1 MLMDLNKKRRILREI
16 KPTSDITTQFPKM
29 WLPML
34 INKTFLV
41 LLLLFSMYFVGMDL
55 LLYFRVQN
63 YDVRPRGN
71 DTRVSPYPSPIL
83 CDMNPICTVTVK
95 AMMLD
100 HPNHYIL
107 SPLASLVDYLLGI
120 SRFWTWLTPNIISVS
135 HVIVAII
142 GARYITRNSLSH
154 RRVGAVLFQ
163 VRAWLDDL
171 DGHVARTRLNIDG
184 ERSDFGSIGYFVDG
198 VCDGL
203 GCIALVVAVFLF
215 LKRNSNRRAGY
226 ERLPIRTSSASN
238 SAVSSV
244 PFWKSPLY
252 NMLMVGLNFSLTSIA
267 WNRYISVYQDLL
279 ETDSSVLPITR
290 KDLYDRQTVVF
301 RSPSF
306 WTVALAWKTLNFHA
320 MMDYLL
326 LAIFVDRTWEYV
338 RLAWWQ
344 LPSVLL
350 LLVLISEFHYINAYA
365 YVEVSP
371 VNESLRF
378 FSLYALPS
386 P

>member
-1 MLMDLNKKRRILREI
+1 M
-16 KPTSDITTQFPKM
+16 TQFSKM

-41 LLLLFSMYFVGMDL
+41 LLLLFLVYFIGMDL
-55 LLYFRVQN
+55 LLYFRVQD
-63 YDVRPRGN
+63 YDVRPRVEN
-71 DTRVSPYPSPIL
+71 DTRISSYSSPIL
-83 CDMNPICTVTVK
+83 CDVNPICTVTVK

-107 SPLASLVDYLLGI
+107 SPLASLIDHLLGI
-120 SRFWTWLTPNIISVS
+120 SRLWTWLTPNIISVS
-135 HVIVAII
+135 HVVVAII

-154 RRVGAVLFQ
+154 RRVGAILFQ
-163 VRAWLDDL
+163 VRVWLDNL
-171 DGHVARTRLNIDG
+171 DGHVARMRLNIVG

-226 ERLPIRTSSASN
+226 ERLPIRTSLTSST
-238 SAVSSV
+238 VSSV

-252 NMLMVGLNFSLTSIA
+252 NMLMVGLHFSLTSIA

-279 ETDSSVLPITR
+279 ETDSSILPINR
-290 KDLYDRQTVVF
+290 KDLYDRQTIVF

-306 WTVALAWKTLNFHA
+306 WAITLAWKTFNFHA
-320 MMDYLL
+320 MMDFMLL
-326 LAIFVDRTWEYV
+326 SIFLDRIWEYV
-338 RLAWWQ
+338 RLVWWQ

-365 YVEVSP
+365 YVEISP
-371 VNESLRF
+371 LNESLRF

-386 P
+386 S

>member
-1 MLMDLNKKRRILREI
+1 MLIDLNKNKNIKRN
-16 KPTSDITTQFPKM
+16 KTSDITQFSKM

-41 LLLLFSMYFVGMDL
+41 LLLLFSVYFVGMDL
-55 LLYFRVQN
+55 LLYFRVQD
-63 YDVRPRGN
+63 YDVRPCIN
-71 DTRVSPYPSPIL
+71 DTQVSPYPSPIL
-83 CDMNPICTVTVK
+83 CDVNPICTVTVK

-107 SPLASLVDYLLGI
+107 SPLASLVDHLLGI
-120 SRFWTWLTPNIISVS
+120 SRLWTWLTPNIISVS
-135 HVIVAII
+135 HVVVAVI

-163 VRAWLDDL
+163 VRVWLDNL

-226 ERLPIRTSSASN
+226 ERLPIRTSSTSN
-238 SAVSSV
+238 STVSSV

-252 NMLMVGLNFSLTSIA
+252 NMLMVGLHFSLTSVA
-267 WNRYISVYQDLL
+267 WNRYISIYQDLL
-279 ETDSSVLPITR
+279 ETDSSILPISR

-301 RSPSF
+301 RSSSF
-306 WTVALAWKTLNFHA
+306 WAIALAWKTFNFHA
-320 MMDYLL
+320 MMDFMLL
-326 LAIFVDRTWEYV
+326 SIFLDRVWEYV
-338 RLAWWQ
+338 RLVWWQ

-371 VNESLRF
+371 LNESLRF
-378 FSLYALPS
+378 FSFYALPS